1 MDWYPLYN
9 SVRIA
14 AVSTLVV
21 YFLGIFLANVVARV
35 PRLVK
40 GALDVV
46 LTLPLVL
53 PPTVV
58 GYLLLRVFGP
68 KRVVGAWLLQALG
81 VKLTMVW
88 YAAILATVVV
98 SFPLMYR
105 TARGAFESFDES
117 LADAARTLG
126 RSERWIF
133 WHVKMPYCQQGIVA
147 GAVLAF
153 ARALGEYGA
162 TAINLRLHARLHRH
176 RFHHGLPAVAHRR
189 RRRRPG
195 VGHGEPGHQRRGAAG
210 HELVRAEE
218 QGRRAPRRQALARER
233 GGWGPM
239 SLSVDIRRHL
249 AGFDLDVSFEV
260 ADARETLA
268 LLGPSGCGK
277 SMTLKCVAGIVT
289 PDEGR
294 IVLNDRVL
302 FDSAAGVNLRPQER
316 RVGYLFQSYA
326 LFPNMTV
333 EQNVGVGVLG
343 ASREER
349 AARVAEQVR
358 AFRLDGLQKK
368 RPAQLSGGQQQRVA
382 LARIMASKPELLL
395 FDEPFSALDGYLRW
409 QLELELTDTLREF
422 PGGSV
427 YVSHNTRRWATA
439 CATRS
444 AWSPPAKASP
454 SSPCV
459 SSSLRPPRW
468 RRPSSAAARTSAAPE
483 RLAKGQSLCRSS
495 GLRGAGACGLEPRC
509 PCRRGL
515 SHVGVRAHYFRV
527 VASGAG
533 EKGAAP
539 GAAQNLIPCEV
550 DRVIDNTFST
560 IAMLQ
565 TPGGGLLRYGI
576 RGRVG
581 RRWASPTT

>member
-1 MDWYPLYN
+1 
-9 SVRIA
+9 
-14 AVSTLVV
+14 
-21 YFLGIFLANVVARV
+21 
-35 PRLVK
+35 
-40 GALDVV
+40 
-46 LTLPLVL
+46 
-53 PPTVV
+53 
-58 GYLLLRVFGP
+58 
-68 KRVVGAWLLQALG
+68 
-81 VKLTMVW
+81 
-88 YAAILATVVV
+88 
-98 SFPLMYR
+98 
-105 TARGAFESFDES
+105 
-117 LADAARTLG
+117 
-126 RSERWIF
+126 
-133 WHVKMPYCQQGIVA
+133 
-147 GAVLAF
+147 
-153 ARALGEYGA
+153 
-162 TAINLRLHARLHRH
+162 
-176 RFHHGLPAVAHRR
+176 
-189 RRRRPG
+189 
-195 VGHGEPGHQRRGAAG
+195 
-210 HELVRAEE
+210 
-218 QGRRAPRRQALARER
+218 
-233 GGWGPM
+233 M

-249 AGFDLDVSFEV
+249 AGFDLDVSFEA

-343 ASREER
+343 ASKEER

-395 FDEPFSALDGYLRW
+395 LDEPFSALDGYLRW

-427 YVSHNTRRWATA
+427 YVSHNRDEVYRMCDTV
-439 CATRS
+439 CVVS
-444 AWSPPAKASP
+444 AGKSEPKLTVSELFSTP
-454 SSPCV
+454 ST
-459 SSSLRPPRW
+459 L
-468 RRPSSAAARTSAAPE
+468 AAALISGCKNVSRARKLTKE
-483 RLAKGQSLCRSS
+483 LTKGQSLCQLLDCEDWGVRLGTSLPVPE
-495 GLRGAGACGLEPRC
+495 GVT
-509 PCRRGL
+509 
-515 SHVGVRAHYFRV
+515 HVGVRAHYFRV

-560 IAMLQ
+560 IAMLR
-565 TPGGGLLRYGI
+565 TPGGGLLRYECEKDA
-576 RGRVG
+576 
-581 RRWASPTT
+581 WAALGEPDHLTVAIDPADVMPLSDGKEASAC